1 MGILGRTWDLRA
13 WWRRVYRDARYGLPQ
28 AILAPLAGI
37 PLFVASLVSIALL
50 PVGIGVFLAPEALL
64 GVRGMARRARRLA
77 WDWHGVEIAE
87 PYRPRLAEDTKGLIG
102 HLQRC
107 RWLLTDPATWRD
119 LRWLIVN
126 VPVGLVL
133 GLLPTALVV
142 TGIQFVVTAPWIIPS
157 APHTLP
163 FILLPLLFGLA
174 LLAADAR
181 LGLGARIGR
190 ANALLS
196 AALLAPSSQALAAR
210 VERLTESRA
219 QVIDSSAAELRRIER
234 DLHDGAQA
242 RLAALGMSIGL
253 AEQLVHDRPD
263 EAVQLLAEARA
274 TSDQALAD
282 LRTLVRGILPPVLV
296 ERGLEG
302 AVRALSVSMPVPVD
316 VHFDLPTPLPA
327 PQESALYFAIAE
339 ALGNVVKH
347 SQANHARVT
356 ARHAGTGADH
366 DNDRDNDHHRSNSNP
381 GGGRGGNRVGRP
393 GDGHVGSRVVV
404 EIGDDG
410 VGGADRERGSGLAG
424 VATRLAAFDGVVVVD
439 SPVGG
444 PTLITLELPCAS

>member
-1 MGILGRTWDLRA
+1 MVILSRTWDPRA
-13 WWRRVYRDARYGLPQ
+13 WWRRVYRDARHGLPQ
-28 AILAPLAGI
+28 AVLAPLAGI

-64 GVRGMARRARRLA
+64 GVRGMARRQRRLA
-77 WDWHGVEIAE
+77 RDWHDVQIAE
-87 PYRPRLAEDTKGLIG
+87 PYRPRPAEDTRGLIG

-119 LRWLIVN
+119 LRWLVVN

-157 APHTLP
+157 SSRNFV

-174 LLAADAR
+174 LLAAEAR

-196 AALLAPSSQALAAR
+196 AALLAPSARALAAR
-210 VERLTESRA
+210 VDRLTESRA

-316 VHFDLPTPLPA
+316 VRFDLPTPLPA

-347 SQANHARVT
+347 SQATHAWVQVR
-356 ARHAGTGADH
+356 RDRTGHGHDH
-366 DNDRDNDHHRSNSNP
+366 DHGGGGGGGDGGP
-381 GGGRGGNRVGRP
+381 GGGHDRGQ
-393 GDGHVGSRVVV
+393 VVV
-404 EIGDDG
+404 EVGDDG
-410 VGGADRERGSGLAG
+410 IGGADRERGSGLAG
-424 VATRLAAFDGVVVVD
+424 VATRLAAFDGLVGVH